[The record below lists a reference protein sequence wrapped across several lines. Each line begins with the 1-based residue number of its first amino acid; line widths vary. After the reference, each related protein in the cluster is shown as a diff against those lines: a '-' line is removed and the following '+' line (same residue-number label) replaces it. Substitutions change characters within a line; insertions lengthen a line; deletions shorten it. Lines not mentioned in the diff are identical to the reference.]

1 MSDLRTREKQERIRV
16 IKNAARSS
24 FAEQGFVNT
33 TLDDISQ
40 KCDFSKGTLY
50 NYLGNKETIF
60 QMIVLEGLEDLKKIA
75 SNSLREHA
83 PLATQLQGMSL
94 MLLIYLRKNMDFFKV
109 LKRVR
114 DHLTTSSGNVYLAQ
128 IGQVFSELHQLLQ
141 DVFNQEH
148 YSLYLTLSSTERT
161 ARHYLQFIFE
171 YVDMRSDEGNLM
183 TASLAASEINTVFLE
198 GLVKY
203 SESA

>member
-1 MSDLRTREKQERIRV
+1 MSDLKTREKQERIRV
-16 IKNAARSS
+16 IKSAARSS
-24 FAEQGFVNT
+24 FAEQGFANT

-40 KCDFSKGTLY
+40 RCDFSKGTLY

-60 QMIVLEGLEDLKKIA
+60 QMIVLEGLDDLKKIA

-83 PLATQLQGMSL
+83 PLETQLQGMSL

-114 DHLTTSSGNVYLAQ
+114 DHLTTSSGNSYLER
-128 IGQVFSELHQLLQ
+128 IGEVFSELQQLLQ
-141 DVFNQEH
+141 AVFDQEH
-148 YSLYLTLSSTERT
+148 YSLYLTLESTDRT

-171 YVDMRSDEGNLM
+171 YVDMRSEDGSLL
-183 TASLAASEINTVFLE
+183 TASLAASEINTVFFE

-203 SESA
+203 SQRI